1 MSPRE
6 SVIAVLVRH
15 ADRCLDQAD
24 PEVVR
29 DLPAWQ
35 RAHALGVAREI
46 ATLLLDQ
53 LAPDARESADL
64 HDRVRAM
71 EGQP

>member
-1 MSPRE
+1 MTPRE
-6 SVIAVLVRH
+6 SVVAVLVRH
-15 ADRCLDQAD
+15 AEWCLDQAD
-24 PEVVR
+24 HEVVR
-29 DLPAWQ
+29 NLPAWQ
-35 RAHALGVAREI
+35 RAHSLRVAREI

-71 EGQP
+71 EGRA